1 MKILASTLTALMLA
15 LLLVVPAPAGGS
27 TQDMATKTFKLTLYG
42 DVPSGQVFGVLYTT
56 QGTQAPTIVQFCGP
70 ELQGVGPNIR
80 RISEESCSGGG
91 TAYSF
96 DAEFPQGTKLAFR
109 YLTGPA
115 DDPQAS
121 QTFYTSIEGD
131 GAPSDTGDFET
142 LDADLINSA
151 YYDSDTGRGGAGDGP
166 GAPQMP
172 DTGAGGLSDEGSPP
186 GGTAALAALV
196 AIGYAASRLGRWAN
210 GQERG

>member
-15 LLLVVPAPAGGS
+15 LLLVAPTLAGGG
-27 TQDMATKTFKLTLYG
+27 TQDTVTKTFELTLYG
-42 DVPSGQVFGVLYTT
+42 DVPSDQVFGVLYTT
-56 QGTQAPTIVQFCGP
+56 QGTQTPTIVQFCGP

-80 RISEESCSGGG
+80 RISDESCSGGG

-96 DAEFPQGTKLAFR
+96 DAEFPHGAKLAFR

-121 QTFYTSIEGD
+121 QTFYTSVEGD
-131 GAPSDTGDFET
+131 GPPSDPADFET
-142 LDADLINSA
+142 LDADMVNSA
-151 YYDSDTGRGGAGDGP
+151 YYDSGTDRGGAGDGP
-166 GAPQMP
+166 GSPQMP
-172 DTGAGGLSDEGSPP
+172 DTGAGGLSDDGSAL
-186 GGTAALAALV
+186 GGIAALAALV

-210 GQERG
+210 GRARG